1 MKNKKFLVILG
12 SVVLV
17 SLVGVG
23 VFSLANKI
31 IDNSYSSREV
41 VVKENTINS
50 DKELPVDDTE
60 PSESVEVEPATEQK
74 QKPEMELEEPDSSDL
89 SKAKYVYD
97 PTNLEGRRSAFF
109 GSEYAKYEKVLKG
122 IYEMS
127 DSIFS
132 EMSLKD
138 IQPYSRFDIYKVYDA
153 EGNDGFDFADTIEFK
168 ALSLQNAMT
177 VIDMYDR
184 THLVCAY
191 NYPNNPCK
199 SLLCIDLSEHEFP
212 AGVGDQITVFDFGEE
227 SDFFVTPCI
236 GRVEYIDGWSVL
248 FVKG

>member
-1 MKNKKFLVILG
+1 MKNRKFLIILG
-12 SVVLV
+12 SIVLV

-23 VFSLANKI
+23 IFSIANKI
-31 IDNSYSSREV
+31 VDNAYSSREV
-41 VVKENTINS
+41 VVKENTVNW
-50 DKELPVDDTE
+50 DKEKPVDDTE
-60 PSESVEVEPATEQK
+60 GSEPATEVK
-74 QKPEMELEEPDSSDL
+74 ATEEEKPKMELENTEEDVDI

-97 PTNLEGRRSAFF
+97 PTNLEGRRDAFF
-109 GSEYAKYEKVLKG
+109 GSEYAKYEKVLNG

-127 DSIFS
+127 DDIFS
-132 EMSLKD
+132 KMSLKD
-138 IQPYSRFDIYKVYDA
+138 IPPYSKFDIYKVYGA
-153 EGNDGFDFADTIEFK
+153 EGTSGFDFADIKDFK
-168 ALSLQNAMT
+168 ALSLQDAMT
-177 VIDMYDR
+177 VIDMYGKTR
-184 THLVCAY
+184 LVCAY

-227 SDFFVTPCI
+227 SDFFVNPCI